1 MLRGDYQG
9 LNPDIRYGDSE
20 HQTRSSL
27 LSIVSPIVF
36 QLCRPEFPVVETV
49 QIHSSYAGCLTLRS
63 LCNSF
68 QLSLNPSWAHC
79 PIHSLF
85 SVFSGAISLPKR
97 IKSILLRTAQ
107 LDNDSLLIDLQ
118 RLQMLPLQCYLA
130 SAKMANNF

>member
-9 LNPDIRYGDSE
+9 LNPDIRRRDSE

-36 QLCRPEFPVVETV
+36 RLCRPEFPIVETV

-79 PIHSLF
+79 LIHSLF
-85 SVFSGAISLPKR
+85 SVFSGALSLPKR

-107 LDNDSLLIDLQ
+107 LDSYEPGALLHLKFE
-118 RLQMLPLQCYLA
+118 PT
-130 SAKMANNF
+130 F